1 MTGWSALVVY
11 AITAASTTTTV
22 QTWVPAGHLGPA

>member
-11 AITAASTTTTV
+11 VIPVESSATTV
-22 QTWVPAGHLGPA
+22 QTWVPLTHLRPA